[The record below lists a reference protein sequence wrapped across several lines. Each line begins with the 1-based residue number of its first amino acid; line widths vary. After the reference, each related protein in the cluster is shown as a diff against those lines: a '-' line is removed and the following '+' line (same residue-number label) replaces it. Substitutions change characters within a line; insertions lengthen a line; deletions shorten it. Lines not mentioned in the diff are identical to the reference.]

1 MQEDDTRE
9 GYMANF
15 WLLIDCANPELRLSC
30 IHGRHRR
37 RQDLPPDSSYRQSR
51 VHARHES
58 QLDHV
63 TVGFGVRSEIL
74 TRTNMGSVFQHHCFG
89 HWDMDQFAD

>member
-9 GYMANF
+9 GYIANL

-30 IHGRHRR
+30 IYGRNRR
-37 RQDLPPDSSYRQSR
+37 RQDLPPDSSYRQSW

-63 TVGFGVRSEIL
+63 ADGFGIRSKIL
-74 TRTNMGSVFQHHCFG
+74 TRTNMGSVLQHHRFR
-89 HWDMDQFAD
+89 HWDMDQLAD